1 MQRVPAVALTENV
14 NRWLADSSQP
24 RILHVFDQACN
35 LINERREVLSIVT
48 TRIGNGPLNLV
59 VEDGLSFSEYLH
71 VESEISV
78 EGENLQLGDL
88 TINTRAAKLWNPRP
102 KWGDLHAQQNR
113 IFTQLQYVQITD
125 YQDRV
130 GTQFSDALITDLS
143 FALARAESTRAV
155 RLACQL
161 AGLGIGLTPAGD
173 DFLMGAMHATW
184 ILHPSEVALFL
195 AREIAAATA
204 PLTTSLSAALLRSA
218 ARGEAGILWHE
229 FFDALISEEPPTIQ
243 VALYKLLAVGESSGA
258 DALAGFTKTFQTIT
272 AGK

>member
-1 MQRVPAVALTENV
+1 MPIVPAVALTENV
-14 NRWLADSSQP
+14 NRWLVDFGQL

-59 VEDGLSFSEYLH
+59 VKDGLSFTEYLN

-88 TINTRAAKLWNPRP
+88 TINTTMARLWNPRP
-102 KWGDLHAQQNR
+102 KWAELHAQQNR
-113 IFTQLQYVQITD
+113 IFTQWQHVQFTD

-130 GTQFSDALITDLS
+130 GFQFPESLVTDLS
-143 FALARAESTRAV
+143 VALAKADATTAAK
-155 RLACQL
+155 LACQL

-184 ILHPSEVALFL
+184 ILHSPEVALVL
-195 AREIAAATA
+195 AREIADATA
-204 PLTTSLSAALLRSA
+204 PLTTSLSATLLRSA
-218 ARGEAGILWHE
+218 ARGEAGIWWHE
-229 FFDALISEEPPTIQ
+229 FFDALISEEPATIQ
-243 VALYKLLAVGESSGA
+243 VALHKLLAVGASSGA
-258 DALAGFTKTFQTIT
+258 DALAGFAITFQIIM